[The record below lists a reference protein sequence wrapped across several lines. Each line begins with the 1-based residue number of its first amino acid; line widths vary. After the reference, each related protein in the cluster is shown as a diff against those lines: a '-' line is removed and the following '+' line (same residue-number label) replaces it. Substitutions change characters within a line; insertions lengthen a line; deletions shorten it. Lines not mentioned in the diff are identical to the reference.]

1 MQRAVPILMCLMAG
15 LSLGWQVGVGNA
27 EEADKALI
35 QRGKD
40 IYAEQCVR
48 CHTMDGSPTALGL
61 KQKPF
66 PAKDLRPNHL
76 LPNAEL
82 KMIIKYGLYMRAME
96 AKPLSDNDIDAVIG
110 YLRTLTY
117 KTNAVNGKKRFLEVC
132 AVCHGNDAKG
142 KPSIGT
148 PNLHESKLS
157 DVEMARIIRM
167 GKHNTPM
174 TPKRDAL
181 SNTEIA
187 DVIAYFMTLRK

>member
-1 MQRAVPILMCLMAG
+1 MRKVVPILMALVAG
-15 LSLGWQVGVGNA
+15 ITFGGQTTGAYAEDANA
-27 EEADKALI
+27 ALV

-40 IYAEQCVR
+40 IYHEQCLR
-48 CHTMDGSPTALGL
+48 CHNMDGSPSEVGL
-61 KQKPF
+61 KMKPF

-96 AKPLSDNDIDAVIG
+96 AKPLSDSDIDAVIA
-110 YLRTLTY
+110 YLRTMNY
-117 KTNAVNGKKRFLEVC
+117 KTDVPHGKKRFLEVC
-132 AVCHGNDAKG
+132 AICHGNDAKG
-142 KPSIGT
+142 KSNIGT
-148 PNLHESKLS
+148 PNLHDSKLS

>member
-1 MQRAVPILMCLMAG
+1 MRKTATALMCLMAG
-15 LSLGWQVGVGNA
+15 LSLGWQVGVGCA

-40 IYAEQCVR
+40 IYTEQCLR
-48 CHTMDGSPTALGL
+48 CHGMDGAPTPLGL

-82 KMIIKYGLYMRAME
+82 KMIIKYGLFMRAME
-96 AKPLSDNDIDAVIG
+96 AKPLSDNDIDAVIA
-110 YLRTLTY
+110 YIRTINY
-117 KTNAVNGKKRFLEVC
+117 KPDSVNGKKRFLEVC
-132 AVCHGNDAKG
+132 AICHGNDVKG
-142 KPSIGT
+142 KSNIGT
-148 PNLHESKLS
+148 PNMHESKLS

-181 SNTEIA
+181 NNTEIA